1 MRMEAIDAY
10 KTYIAL
16 KHHFTLDTYDY
27 FRYNKKTKVT
37 LDSFLK
43 RKDRIFFAKLGNRKD
58 TYLENF
64 LVANFLYQTNMWVGE
79 LLSDECEDRYKD
91 WKRRQEALSYYF
103 KTEMEFVSDLS
114 SEEFNAL
121 FHPIDGNHPEIIQKY
136 MRKEISL
143 ETLCIL
149 DNILKFIRKTDKII
163 SDPIY
168 VDISKLCK
176 KYQPFLKVD
185 IPKLK
190 LALRQLVQK

>member
-10 KTYIAL
+10 RTYLAI
-16 KHHFTLDTYDY
+16 KNHFTLDTYDY
-27 FRYNKKTKVT
+27 FKYNKKSKVS
-37 LDSFLK
+37 LDTFLK
-43 RKDRIFFAKLGNRKD
+43 RKDKIFFAKLGNRKD
-58 TYLENF
+58 AYLESF

-79 LLSDECEDRYKD
+79 LLSDECEERYKN
-91 WKRRQEALSYYF
+91 WKRRQESLSYHF
-103 KTEMEFVSDLS
+103 KNEMEFVSDLS
-114 SEEFNAL
+114 SKEFNAL
-121 FHPIDGNHPEIIQKY
+121 FTPVDGNHPEIIQKY

-149 DNILKFIRKTDKII
+149 DNILKFIHKSDKII

-168 VDISKLCK
+168 IDISKLCK

-190 LALRQLVQK
+190 SVLRQLVQK

>member
-1 MRMEAIDAY
+1 MEAIDAY

-27 FRYNKKTKVT
+27 FRYNKKTRVT

-58 TYLENF
+58 AYLESF

-91 WKRRQEALSYYF
+91 WKRRQESLSYHF
-103 KTEMEFVSDLS
+103 KSEMEFISDLS
-114 SEEFNAL
+114 PEEFNKL
-121 FHPIDGNHPEIIQKY
+121 FHPVNGNHPEIIQKY

-149 DNILKFIRKTDKII
+149 DHILKFIHKTDKII

-168 VDISKLCK
+168 IDISKLCK

-190 LALRQLVQK
+190 LLLKQLVQK

>member
-10 KTYIAL
+10 RTYLAI
-16 KHHFTLDTYDY
+16 KNHFTLDTYDY
-27 FRYNKKTKVT
+27 FKYNKKSKVS
-37 LDSFLK
+37 LDTFLK
-43 RKDRIFFAKLGNRKD
+43 RKDKIFFAKLGNRKD
-58 TYLENF
+58 AYLESF

-79 LLSDECEDRYKD
+79 LLSDECEERYKN
-91 WKRRQEALSYYF
+91 WKRRQESLSYHF

-114 SEEFNAL
+114 SKEFNEL
-121 FHPIDGNHPEIIQKY
+121 FTPLNGNHPIIIQKY

-149 DNILKFIRKTDKII
+149 DNILKFINKSDKII

-168 VDISKLCK
+168 IDISKLCK

-190 LALRQLVQK
+190 LLLKQLVQK

>member
-1 MRMEAIDAY
+1 MKMEAIDAY

-27 FRYNKKTKVT
+27 FRYNKKTRVT

-43 RKDRIFFAKLGNRKD
+43 RKDKIFFAKLGNRKD
-58 TYLENF
+58 AYLESF

-91 WKRRQEALSYYF
+91 WKRRQESLSYHF
-103 KTEMEFVSDLS
+103 KTEMEFISDLS
-114 SEEFNAL
+114 PEEFNKL
-121 FHPIDGNHPEIIQKY
+121 FHPMNDNHPEIIQKY

-149 DNILKFIRKTDKII
+149 DHILKFIHKTDKII
-163 SDPIY
+163 FDPIY
-168 VDISKLCK
+168 IDISKLCK

-190 LALRQLVQK
+190 SVLKQLVQK

>member
-1 MRMEAIDAY
+1 MKMEAIDAY

-27 FRYNKKTKVT
+27 FRYNKKTRVT

-58 TYLENF
+58 AYLESF

-91 WKRRQEALSYYF
+91 WKRRQESLSYHF
-103 KTEMEFVSDLS
+103 KSEMEFISDLS
-114 SEEFNAL
+114 PEEFNKL
-121 FHPIDGNHPEIIQKY
+121 FHPVNGNHPEIIQKY

-149 DNILKFIRKTDKII
+149 DHILKFIHKTDKII

-168 VDISKLCK
+168 IDISKLCK

-190 LALRQLVQK
+190 LLLKQLVQK